1 VHSTGLRTHTCGDL
15 RADHAGQRVTLA
27 GWVHRR
33 RDQGGLVF
41 FDLRDRYGLTQ
52 VSISQEDNAAAHEVA
67 QGLRPE
73 FSVQIEGEVVVRPEG
88 ARNDKLATGGVEV
101 IASTIAV
108 LSESPTPPFPID
120 GNEEVS
126 DEVRLKHRP
135 LDLRREGVRD
145 NILRRHEMNRRV
157 RNFFDALG
165 FVDIETPILA
175 KATPE
180 GSRDYIVPSRLHT
193 GTFYALPQAPQIYKQ
208 ILMCAGFD
216 RYYQLARCFRDEDL
230 RADRQP
236 EFTQLDLEMS
246 FVEQEDI
253 LGPIEEVIS
262 MLVAEV
268 AAHPTVLPRPWRRI
282 PYSEALLK
290 YGSDKPD
297 LRYGLEIQDVSEA
310 VRGSDFKVFTGAL
323 EGGGAVR
330 GIRVPGGAKF
340 SRKDIEGFQEAA
352 KPHGAKGLAWMKV
365 TADGASGPI
374 SKFFGDG
381 ALVGEMAAEEGD
393 LLLFV
398 ADPNLDV
405 VAFSLGTVRAAVATA
420 DNLIPEN
427 SFAACFVVDF
437 PMFHEGDDGAME
449 PAHHPFTMPVEE
461 DWDKLE
467 SDPAAVRARAY
478 DPVLNGVELGSGS
491 IRIHRPDLQQRVFKA
506 MGLTPEFAQERF
518 GFLLDVLKFGAPP
531 HGGIALGLDRIAML
545 LCGEESI
552 REVIAFP
559 KTSRAVDLMSDSPS
573 PVEPEQLVELG
584 LGLAESPPTG
594 ESNPSDGVV

>member
-1 VHSTGLRTHTCGDL
+1 VQSTGLRTHTCGAL
-15 RADHAGQRVTLA
+15 RADHAGERVTLS

-41 FDLRDRYGLTQ
+41 IDLRDRYGLTQ
-52 VSISQEDNAAAHEVA
+52 VSISKDDNAAAHDVA

-73 FSVQIEGEVVVRPEG
+73 FCVQVEGEVVMRPEG
-88 ARNDKLATGGVEV
+88 ARNDKLATGNIEL
-101 IASTIAV
+101 IASSIRV
-108 LSESPTPPFPID
+108 LSDSPTPPFPID
-120 GNEEVS
+120 AYEEVS

-135 LDLRREGVRD
+135 LDLRREPVRD
-145 NILRRHEMNRRV
+145 NILRRHQMNRRV
-157 RNFFDALG
+157 RQFFDERG

-180 GSRDYIVPSRLHT
+180 G
-193 GTFYALPQAPQIYKQ
+193 
-208 ILMCAGFD
+208 
-216 RYYQLARCFRDEDL
+216 RCFRDEDL

-246 FVEQEDI
+246 FVEQEDV

-268 AAHPTVLPRPWRRI
+268 AANPTELPRPWPRI
-282 PYSEALLK
+282 PYTEALLK

-297 LRYGLEIQDVSEA
+297 LRYGLEIQDVSAA
-310 VRGSDFKVFTGAL
+310 VGGCDFKVFTGAL

-340 SRKDIEGFQEAA
+340 SRKNIEGFQEAA

-374 SKFFGDG
+374 SKFFADG
-381 ALVGEMAAEEGD
+381 SLVGEMAAEEGD

-398 ADPNLDV
+398 ADPDLDV
-405 VAFSLGTVRAAVATA
+405 VAFSLGTVRTAVAGA
-420 DNLIPEN
+420 LDIIPKDG
-427 SFAACFVVDF
+427 FAACFVVDF
-437 PMFHEGDDGAME
+437 PMFHTGDDGAME
-449 PAHHPFTMPVEE
+449 PAHHPFTMPVKE
-461 DWDKLE
+461 DWDLLE
-467 SDPAAVRARAY
+467 TNPAAVRARSY

-506 MGLTPEFAQERF
+506 MGLTPEFAQQRF
-518 GFLLDVLKFGAPP
+518 GFLLDVLKYGAPP

-573 PVEPEQLVELG
+573 AVEPEQLAELG
-584 LGLAESPPTG
+584 LDLRGDSPA
-594 ESNPSDGVV
+594 SDPVV